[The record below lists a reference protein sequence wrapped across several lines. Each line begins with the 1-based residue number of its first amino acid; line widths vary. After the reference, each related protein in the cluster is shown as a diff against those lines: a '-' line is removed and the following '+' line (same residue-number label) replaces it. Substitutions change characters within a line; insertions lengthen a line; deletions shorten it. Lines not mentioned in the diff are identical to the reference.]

1 MAGDGKPKKD
11 ARGKGQSR
19 KKKPQGKKGG
29 NGKSTDLV
37 SAVAHET
44 RRRILREMQDQGD
57 TPISPAQLSNKVTAP
72 LSAVSYHVRVLEKY
86 GAIRLVDE
94 RQVRGALEHFYI
106 SLIRDNP
113 TLRAL
118 LNETERMDEESRERI
133 RRHEEKI
140 KREGKEM
147 KRKGK
152 G

>member
-11 ARGKGQSR
+11 ARGKGR
-19 KKKPQGKKGG
+19 GKKKKPQGKGG
-29 NGKSTDLV
+29 GSGKATDLV
-37 SAVAHET
+37 SALSHET
-44 RRRILREMQDQGD
+44 RRRILREMHDQGD
-57 TPISPAQLSNKVTAP
+57 SPISPAQLSNKVTIP
-72 LSAVSYHVRVLEKY
+72 LSAVSYHVRVLESY

-118 LNETERMDEESRERI
+118 LDETEQLDEESRERI
-133 RRHEEKI
+133 RQHEEKT
-140 KREGKEM
+140 

>member
-11 ARGKGQSR
+11 ARGKERGK
-19 KKKPQGKKGG
+19 KKKPQGKGG
-29 NGKSTDLV
+29 SSGKSTDLV
-37 SAVAHET
+37 SALSHET
-44 RRRILREMQDQGD
+44 RRRILREMHDQGD
-57 TPISPAQLSNKVTAP
+57 SPISPAQLSNKVTIP
-72 LSAVSYHVRVLEKY
+72 LSAVSYHVRVLESY

-118 LNETERMDEESRERI
+118 LDETEQLDEESRERI
-133 RRHEEKI
+133 RQHEEKT
-140 KREGKEM
+140 

>member
-11 ARGKGQSR
+11 ARGKGQDK

-29 NGKSTDLV
+29 SGRSTDLV
-37 SAVAHET
+37 SAVSHEM
-44 RRRILREMQDQGD
+44 RRRILREMHDRD
-57 TPISPAQLSNKVTAP
+57 DDSPISPAQLSNKFSAP
-72 LSAVSYHVRVLEKY
+72 LSTVSYHVRVLERY

-94 RQVRGALEHFYI
+94 RQVRGALEHFYL

-118 LNETERMDEESRERI
+118 LDETEQMDQESRERI
-133 RRHEEKI
+133 RRHEEKT
-140 KREGKEM
+140 